1 MSTPIECKLIREGGS
16 FPEVGGI
23 IYHFEPYTDG
33 AHVCQV
39 EDSDHADQFLAIREG
54 YSLYRGKGR
63 PAKGAQATVIDKAYE
78 AEKSAKPVPESE
90 QERDPEQREQE
101 QPAETADDR
110 EALEAEYQ
118 ELYGQP
124 AHHNTS
130 DRKLRE
136 KIAAKKEQK

>member
-16 FPEVGGI
+16 FPEIDGI

-39 EDSDHADQFLAIREG
+39 EDSGHADRFLEIREG
-54 YSLYRGKGR
+54 YGLYRGKGR
-63 PAKGAQATVIDKAYE
+63 PAKGANATVIDKAYE
-78 AEKSAKPVPESE
+78 AEKSAKPDLDAIPK
-90 QERDPEQREQE
+90 QEPEQPQPTEQE
-101 QPAETADDR
+101 QPADDR

-136 KIAAKKEQK
+136 KIAAKKEQQ